1 MLLESLTKCFS
12 PVKGIDILI
21 SQLLQVTDT
30 YLWRAVTMISSKST
44 MPIITNLVIMKIYLI
59 CLLWFGFKC
68 RCHVATLTSAQPI
81 DSRKKCLLSTGETEV
96 RCERN
101 WTESLKELQTTCCV
115 FTLYKNPFRIPFQC
129 VCIGYLNAST
139 WLIFESFDSDTSW
152 FFIYKQKSINRKWME
167 VAKVASHH
175 VIGYTKSKFTIVEC
189 IVRWGRHSFSWEED
203 CVCNSGVLMVFWC
216 SASE

>member
-1 MLLESLTKCFS
+1 MLLESLTKYFS

-30 YLWRAVTMISSKST
+30 YLWTAVTMISSKST

-68 RCHVATLTSAQPI
+68 HCHVATLTLAQPI

-101 WTESLKELQTTCCV
+101 STESLKELQTTCCV
-115 FTLYKNPFRIPFQC
+115 FTLYKNPFRIPFQW

-152 FFIYKQKSINRKWME
+152 FFIYKQKSINRKWKK

-189 IVRWGRHSFSWEED
+189 IVRWGRHSFSWDED

>member
-1 MLLESLTKCFS
+1 MNSRDYDL
-12 PVKGIDILI
+12 P
-21 SQLLQVTDT
+21 
-30 YLWRAVTMISSKST
+30 SKST
-44 MPIITNLVIMKIYLI
+44 MPIMTNLVIMKIYLI

-68 RCHVATLTSAQPI
+68 HCHVATLTLAQPI

-101 WTESLKELQTTCCV
+101 STESLKELQTTCCV

-152 FFIYKQKSINRKWME
+152 FFIYKQKSINRKWKE
-167 VAKVASHH
+167 VEGSGKGSKPPCDRLHKVKVYYSRVHC
-175 VIGYTKSKFTIVEC
+175 K
-189 IVRWGRHSFSWEED
+189 VRQTFLLLGRRLCMQLWRPD
-203 CVCNSGVLMVFWC
+203 GVLMLC
-216 SASE
+216 